1 MEVTISRDVML
12 EKISRTWAE
21 WQAVLA
27 DVPADRM
34 EVPSM
39 GDWTVKDILAHITW
53 HEREM
58 IELVRTKVFAGS
70 PLWNE
75 PIEVRNQAIYRE
87 HRDLPLA
94 AVLADHESVHAGLM
108 ALLGDLDEADLNE
121 PGRIA
126 RMPEEWNLALILEGN
141 TWEHYPDHAG
151 PLREWIDSL
160 GAG

>member
-1 MEVTISRDVML
+1 MQVTISRDDML
-12 EKISRTWAE
+12 KKIDQTWAE

-34 EVPSM
+34 EVPAM
-39 GDWTVKDILAHITW
+39 DDWTVKDILAHITW

-58 IELVRTKVFAGS
+58 IELVRAKVFDGS

-75 PIEVRNQAIYRE
+75 PTEVRNQAIYRE
-87 HRDLPLA
+87 HKDLPLV
-94 AVLADHESVHAGLM
+94 AVLADHESVHAEMM
-108 ALLGDLDEADLNE
+108 ALLRDLNEADLNV

-126 RMPEEWNLALILEGN
+126 QMPKEWNLALILGDN
-141 TWEHYPDHAG
+141 TWEHYPDHVG

-160 GAG
+160 GG